1 MSEPTTPIPPE
12 APAVVRRPAASRFV
26 PCGDTPSPEAP
37 LVQRN
42 VLRPGRDKGKALT
55 GRERLIAGD
64 LPEWEPLPLV
74 IKKNF
79 NIIGIKINKIF

>member
-26 PCGDTPSPEAP
+26 PRGDTPPPEAP

-55 GRERLIAGD
+55 GRERLVAGD
-64 LPEWEPLPLV
+64 LPEWEPLPPGELFV
-74 IKKNF
+74 KR
-79 NIIGIKINKIF
+79 GSA

>member
-12 APAVVRRPAASRFV
+12 APAVVRRPTASRFV
-26 PCGDTPSPEAP
+26 PRGNTPPPEAP

-42 VLRPGRDKGKALT
+42 VLWPSRGKGRAVT

-64 LPEWEPLPLV
+64 LPEWEPLPPGELFV
-74 IKKNF
+74 KR
-79 NIIGIKINKIF
+79 GSA